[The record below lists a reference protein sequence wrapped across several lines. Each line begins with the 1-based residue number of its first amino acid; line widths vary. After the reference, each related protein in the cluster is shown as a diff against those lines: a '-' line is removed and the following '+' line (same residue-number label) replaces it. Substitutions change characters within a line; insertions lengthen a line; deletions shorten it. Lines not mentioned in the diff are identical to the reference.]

1 MAKTPPQGFSHPLC
15 LLNSVPFDPCSTGHS
30 SASFFLKKTTPQKC
44 VFTSW
49 TQMIPE
55 PNNMAG
61 CPLCPPQHCLDS
73 VGEGLVV
80 ACVDL
85 VPVSCSPKFS
95 VLEKYK
101 AQGEQSGMRVL
112 ILSCPW
118 VGFEPFAYFVA
129 WDVFSCRKTELC
141 LPNLFPVTVSHKHIL
156 NTSPYYS
163 RIKTWLGRSKDHI
176 LKFKMPY
183 LQGKYFCYQPVLF
196 FIFKKSFLL
205 NRHLRSC

>member
-1 MAKTPPQGFSHPLC
+1 
-15 LLNSVPFDPCSTGHS
+15 
-30 SASFFLKKTTPQKC
+30 
-44 VFTSW
+44 
-49 TQMIPE
+49 MIPE

-61 CPLCPPQHCLDS
+61 CPLCPPQHCRGS
-73 VGEGLVV
+73 VREGLVV
-80 ACVDL
+80 SCVDL

-101 AQGEQSGMRVL
+101 AQGGQSGMRVL
-112 ILSCPW
+112 ILSCPLA
-118 VGFEPFAYFVA
+118 GFDPFAYFVA
-129 WDVFSCRKTELC
+129 WDMFSCRKTELC
-141 LPNLFPVTVSHKHIL
+141 LPNLFPVTINHKHIL

-205 NRHLRSC
+205 NRHFLLREKKRLSLSYQMFSQNLLSESRTG

>member
-1 MAKTPPQGFSHPLC
+1 MTKTPPQGFSHPLC

-30 SASFFLKKTTPQKC
+30 SASFKKRTPSKC
-44 VFTSW
+44 LFTSW

-61 CPLCPPQHCLDS
+61 CPLCPPQHCQ
-73 VGEGLVV
+73 GKCRGLVV
-80 ACVDL
+80 SCVDL
-85 VPVSCSPKFS
+85 VPVSCSSKFS

-101 AQGEQSGMRVL
+101 AQGKQSGMRVL

-118 VGFEPFAYFVA
+118 VGFDPFAYFVA

-141 LPNLFPVTVSHKHIL
+141 LPNLSPAS
-156 NTSPYYS
+156 TSPYYS
-163 RIKTWLGRSKDHI
+163 RIKPWLGRSKDHI

-205 NRHLRSC
+205 NRHLYSC

>member
-1 MAKTPPQGFSHPLC
+1 MCIYIL
-15 LLNSVPFDPCSTGHS
+15 DPNDSRAQQHGWVSLVS
-30 SASFFLKKTTPQKC
+30 S
-44 VFTSW
+44 
-49 TQMIPE
+49 
-55 PNNMAG
+55 
-61 CPLCPPQHCLDS
+61 QHCLGS
-73 VGEGLVV
+73 VREGLVV
-80 ACVDL
+80 SCVDL

-156 NTSPYYS
+156 NTSPCYS